1 MKEATIDMAKYNDSA
16 PIHQECVGCAKVFD
30 HILTTPNGENIETPK
45 CLTYT
50 RPAMW
55 WNKRSIATAP
65 VLVKDKANPKGILK
79 DLPVVEFRCP
89 VATHVSAKT
98 VAEKAKINPLKAS
111 KRARG

>member
-1 MKEATIDMAKYNDSA
+1 MKEDTIDMAKYVDNE
-16 PIHQECVGCAKVFD
+16 PIHEECNGCAKAFDYVTPDGVF
-30 HILTTPNGENIETPK
+30 TERR
-45 CLTYT
+45 CLTYI

-89 VATHVSAKT
+89 VATHVSVKAA
-98 VAEKAKINPLKAS
+98 AEKAKINPLKAS
-111 KRARG
+111 KRARS